1 MHLYMDKLSK
11 ILPVVQQKQLALEER
26 GPKITIAK
34 MEYLPESDF
43 YLEIPY
49 LQELE
54 EVCNNDG
61 NEKRIFLVSEEDNIA
76 IKAAYNYII
85 YPFYEMKEELLEDLS
100 EHMSADTRLFLKD
113 QDGADIKLRIV
124 SMHGEKS
131 SDLSNL
137 QYQLLNTG
145 ISEDSFVFYN
155 GLEDNAALR
164 DKLDVILT
172 SPARVQ
178 FVQVTKEQLGMPW
191 MRELMMDR
199 DCEIIT
205 IPRVPDSYY
214 TKVLTQLLQ
223 DERCKLTEDLTPEQL
238 VRSIRKKCTHKFREE
253 DLAWSLDQAA
263 KKAKREGR
271 YILCNADFSLDKT
284 DTTPAL
290 TVLENM
296 TGLSEMKQMAREYAA
311 LSREQA
317 RNEKIAEICKHVI
330 YVGSPGTGKTECGK
344 LLAKIMSEEGQSNG
358 SFLMASRKDVI
369 GEYVGQTAPK
379 VAKLFQKARHGVLFI
394 DEAGFLLQ
402 ESRSSFNSEAIKE
415 FVRYMELYQDVTVVF
430 ALYPN
435 EVDDWMQLDAGL
447 SSRIGRIVK
456 FNNYSVEEL
465 LSIGRSMCR
474 DRGYELSEEAVP
486 EITAYLEKRIL
497 SLKERFGNAREI
509 RKLAEA
515 AIVAKSVRC
524 FDRPSTEKDSMLLPE
539 DFRLAIERLSAEKA
553 EKRRPVGFCLGG
565 EA

>member
-1 MHLYMDKLSK
+1 M
-11 ILPVVQQKQLALEER
+11 A
-26 GPKITIAK
+26 
-34 MEYLPESDF
+34 
-43 YLEIPY
+43 
-49 LQELE
+49 
-54 EVCNNDG
+54 
-61 NEKRIFLVSEEDNIA
+61 
-76 IKAAYNYII
+76 
-85 YPFYEMKEELLEDLS
+85 
-100 EHMSADTRLFLKD
+100 
-113 QDGADIKLRIV
+113 
-124 SMHGEKS
+124 
-131 SDLSNL
+131 
-137 QYQLLNTG
+137 
-145 ISEDSFVFYN
+145 
-155 GLEDNAALR
+155 
-164 DKLDVILT
+164 
-172 SPARVQ
+172 
-178 FVQVTKEQLGMPW
+178 
-191 MRELMMDR
+191 
-199 DCEIIT
+199 
-205 IPRVPDSYY
+205 
-214 TKVLTQLLQ
+214 
-223 DERCKLTEDLTPEQL
+223 EDLTPEQL
-238 VRSIRKKCTHKFREE
+238 VRSLRKKCTHKFREE
-253 DLAWSLDQAA
+253 DLAWNLDQAA

-456 FNNYSVEEL
+456 FDNYSVEEL
-465 LSIGRSMCR
+465 LAIGRSMCR
-474 DRGYELSEEAVP
+474 DRGYELSEKAVP
-486 EITAYLEKRIL
+486 EITAYLEKRIQT
-497 SLKERFGNAREI
+497 LKERFGNAREI

-524 FDRPSTEKDSMLLPE
+524 FDHPASETDAMLLPE
-539 DFRLAIERLSAEKA
+539 DFRFAIERLSAEKV
-553 EKRRPVGFCLGG
+553 EKKRPVGFCLGG
-565 EA
+565 ES